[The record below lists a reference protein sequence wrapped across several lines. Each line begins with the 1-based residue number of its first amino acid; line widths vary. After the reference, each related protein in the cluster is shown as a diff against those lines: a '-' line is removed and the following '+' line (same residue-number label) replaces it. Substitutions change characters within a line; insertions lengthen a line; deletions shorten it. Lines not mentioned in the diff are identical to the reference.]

1 MLIAEYSLKDY
12 REITEE
18 HYCLRM
24 GNLSGIKWLGERG
37 GGGGGGMQQSAHRHF
52 TSSLLELSLICLR
65 LVECL
70 RDQLASR

>member
-37 GGGGGGMQQSAHRHF
+37 GGGGGNAAIC
-52 TSSLLELSLICLR
+52 TSPLHKF
-65 LVECL
+65 
-70 RDQLASR
+70 AA